1 MRATELLNIDETAAL
16 GGLEYEARVL
26 KALAAAQVS
35 GLEFQADTSA
45 GFSNQGAG
53 DIEAVYNGQAF
64 NIEVKSGGTD
74 QMGGTSIRC
83 NFDTDTYEIVN
94 PEAVDPVAIPYYQA
108 AAAEKKDAFVAWK
121 QFIQQQ
127 EPVKLHASMTNSIPP
142 GPVDKTAWVAATS
155 KGLLVPF
162 NKRERFDNI
171 NNIIAHYNK
180 KGVYYIQIGG
190 AGLFYLG
197 KDAIGLGVPA
207 LEASMEVEFGFRPSG
222 SKPRMFDGAEIR
234 TVGAGYRC
242 QGRLKSKV
250 KSPYTLDDP
259 ESIKSLFN
267 K

>member
-1 MRATELLNIDETAAL
+1 MRATELLNVTETVGA
-16 GGLEYEARVL
+16 GGLEYESRVL
-26 KALAAAQVS
+26 KALAAAQIP

-108 AAAEKKDAFVAWK
+108 AAAEKKDAFFAWK
-121 QFIQQQ
+121 AFIQQQ
-127 EPVKLHASMTNSIPP
+127 EPAKLHANMTNSIPP

-222 SKPRMFDGAEIR
+222 SKPRMFDGVEIR

-259 ESIKSLFN
+259 ESIKALFN